1 MTLAAITT
9 IGLAVGTATAIYS
22 AVQAVLL
29 TPLPFAE
36 PDRLVMVWETD
47 LKKGAAVVELSHREF
62 DAFEIAPRCSALA
75 AVTAANLRVN
85 LTGRGEA
92 VQVEAALFPGFFG
105 ALGVLRSA
113 GATSGRASGPT
124 RPARACSSATA
135 SGAANTAVRRR
146 WSVATSTSGAAP
158 PPSSA

>member
-1 MTLAAITT
+1 MSLASLRHVVYGLRVRPSLTLAAITT

-29 TPLPFAE
+29 TPLPFGE

-62 DAFEIAPRCSALA
+62 DAFRDRATVFEQLA

-85 LTGRGEA
+85 LTGRG
-92 VQVEAALFPGFFG
+92 
-105 ALGVLRSA
+105 
-113 GATSGRASGPT
+113 
-124 RPARACSSATA
+124 
-135 SGAANTAVRRR
+135 
-146 WSVATSTSGAAP
+146 
-158 PPSSA
+158 